1 MTDRTVPAPGA
12 RRAALWIEFCALFLG
27 APILMAAFFGSYSLF
42 AVIWLLAL
50 LSLALLALTP
60 GWRWRDLLRGPV
72 LGEWKL
78 ILGFSALSAA
88 TIAAIVLW
96 VAPASFLS
104 MPRWRPELW
113 LMILLLYPP
122 LSALP
127 QEIIFRT
134 LFFERYGQL
143 FASKWTAILAN
154 GALFGLGHLFY
165 MNPITIASTAV
176 GGAIIGW
183 AYLRGRST
191 ILAWILHAI
200 SGQLIFTLGLGRFFY
215 SGAVPG

>member
-1 MTDRTVPAPGA
+1 MSGSVLPEPGA
-12 RRAALWIEFCALFLG
+12 RRAALRLEFAALFLG
-27 APILMAAFFGSYSLF
+27 APLLMAAFFGSYSLF
-42 AVIWLLAL
+42 AVIWLLAGVA
-50 LSLALLALTP
+50 LALLALTP

-72 LGEWKL
+72 LAEWPL
-78 ILGFSALSAA
+78 ILGFSLLSGA
-88 TIAAIVLW
+88 TIAALVWWIT
-96 VAPASFLS
+96 PASFLA

-113 LMILLLYPP
+113 LLIMIAYPA

-127 QEIIFRT
+127 QELIFRT

-143 FASKWTAILAN
+143 FPSKWTAILAN

-165 MNPITIASTAV
+165 MNPITIGSTAI
-176 GGAIIGW
+176 GGAVIGW

-191 ILAWILHAI
+191 ALAWILHAI

-215 SGAVPG
+215 SGAVG